1 MKPNRRSN
9 PFLRVTTLGFTAAV
23 MAFGP
28 QSGSAAPV
36 YWDGSTGNWDDL
48 TKWST
53 AAGAATPD
61 PLAIPTTTESA
72 VFDIT
77 SNNSVVSQTVYLN
90 GGQLIGTLTVNNSGR
105 TTLSGGI
112 SATPN
117 TTDVLT
123 SFGNVSVGVA
133 AGNKSMVT
141 LSSDLTA
148 LNLSVGGATTGA
160 GAIYQSGGAVSLTDT
175 TAGSG
180 TASSDRIFSLGA
192 TGSTGTAGYGYYGMT
207 GGTLTSRRI
216 SIGARANGTTG
227 VMEVSGASTLA
238 TSNTG
243 LNIARGNGSGTNLGL
258 LNVTGG
264 TVTFAGTSV
273 ATLEMGYQAGDFAVL
288 NVGGGVDPAA
298 VTQGTGST
306 ATTAVGLS
314 MATLNATG
322 TNAVNLLTNGTL
334 TVSTAFGATAN
345 ATALINFN
353 GGTLKAT
360 ATNAGVNFL
369 NSANIDGVTVF
380 SGGGSI
386 DNNGTSIT
394 VGKVLAAPTGSGVQT
409 VTVSTQG
416 AGYIG
421 APVVQFTGGTG
432 RAATAVANMVDD
444 GSGNGTYK
452 VGTITITS
460 PGDFT
465 VLPTAASLTGG
476 SPVTAATA
484 AVGTTGVN
492 ASGGMGFTG
501 AGTTTLSGANSYT
514 GSTTVGSGSTVIVS
528 GSFASPITKAGAG
541 LLNVTASQGF
551 TGAAAV
557 TAGTLKL
564 SGTGAINSSSG
575 VSINGP
581 TALLLQDS
589 SASLNVPITVTQGT
603 LDGTTTVGGAVT
615 VGAGTGGIV
624 ANGDG
629 GTGTGTLTLGSSLT
643 FNGAGSLALSPI
655 GGATLTT
662 APLTVT
668 GALTVPVTA
677 NTITVNVTPGTPLVN
692 GSTYNLIGYG
702 SFVGNVAAFQKGTG
716 FSSRQTPTFSS
727 AGGFIKVAI
736 AGDSPKWTG
745 ALNSTWSTA
754 TLTAPKNWKLI
765 TAGTAT
771 DYLQGDIVLFDDT
784 ATTTTPNISA
794 AYVSPVAVTFD
805 NSTKAYTL
813 GSSNGFGIAGAGNL
827 TKSGTNTLTILTNN
841 TFTGPTTISAGTL
854 QIGNGSTDGSIASS
868 SAIIN
873 NGSLVYNLAGND
885 QSYPNVISGTGGLTV
900 KGLGTLTLNAANT
913 FSGGI
918 TLDENGVLNVGV
930 AGASGAVT
938 NSLTFPALSA
948 GRLLLNGNS
957 LTVSS
962 LTGGADGESIEN
974 FGAAAATLTV
984 DGTVDTIY
992 GGVLQNGGV
1001 GTLGLTKNGTSM
1013 LTLAGNNSY
1022 SGTTS
1027 VTGGTLAITGA
1038 LGNTPV
1044 ALSAG
1049 TLSLQAAGAISQN
1062 TLTITGG
1069 TLTETVDNAIS
1080 GSAGVNPK
1088 VATTLSAPNNY
1099 SGDTTFNVA
1108 GTVLTI
1114 THPLA
1119 AGTGRLAF
1127 AAGSNNSTAQLHID
1141 GGGSISMPIG
1151 LGGSTGLVNTIDVNN
1166 NGSGTN
1172 GVISLDG
1179 TVSNFGNATLN
1190 VTGANGYNLRVNS
1203 ISATGGFAGA
1213 IVFNPTTASLAIGAF
1228 NNATNFAKTLTLD
1241 GTSSGNAVT
1250 GVISNT
1256 LGVLSLTK
1264 SNSSTWTLTNANTYT
1279 GTTTVSAGTLQIG
1292 NGGTSGSI
1300 PSTAA
1305 VVDNATLAF
1314 NRSDSLTVANIISG
1328 AGVVVQAGTGT
1339 TTLSGA
1345 NTYTGNTIV
1354 NAGTLEI
1361 TSSYLENSADV
1372 LIAAGGKLQL
1382 SFAGTDTVD
1391 ELTIAGV
1398 AKAAGTYG
1406 ATGSGA
1412 AHIDDTHF
1420 SGTGTLTV
1428 TTGPSGAYDAWAS
1441 SKGLTGAN
1449 NGATQDPDFDG
1460 ISNVLE
1466 FVLNGNPLASDT
1478 GKLPISSQD
1487 ASNFY
1492 FDFDRRDDSVAEVTL
1507 TFEYGTTLA
1516 SWPSSVAIPSNNN
1529 LVTGPPVTV
1538 TDNGG
1543 GTHHLKVTVAK
1554 AGNTQLFGRLKAVK

>member
-23 MAFGP
+23 MAFSS

-36 YWDGSTGNWDDL
+36 YWDGGSGNWDDL

-53 AAGAATPD
+53 AAGATTPD
-61 PLAIPTTTESA
+61 PLTIPSATESA

-77 SNNSVVSQTVYLN
+77 SNNSVVNQTVYLN
-90 GGQLIGTLTVNNSGR
+90 GSQLIGALTVNNSGR
-105 TTLSGGI
+105 TTISGGI

-117 TTDVLT
+117 TTDLLT
-123 SFGNVSVGVA
+123 SPGNVSVGVA
-133 AGNKSMVT
+133 AANKSMVT
-141 LSSDLTA
+141 LLADLTA

-160 GAIYQSGGAVSLTDT
+160 GAIYQIGGTVTLTDNA
-175 TAGSG
+175 AGTG
-180 TASSDRIFSLGA
+180 TASADRIFSLGA
-192 TGSTGTAGYGYYGMT
+192 TGSTGTPGYGYYGMS
-207 GGTLTSRRI
+207 GGTLISKRL
-216 SIGARANGTTG
+216 SIGARASGTTG
-227 VMEVSGASTLA
+227 VMEVSGASTSA
-238 TSNTG
+238 TSTTG
-243 LNIARGNGSGTNLGL
+243 INIARGNTSGTNLGL

-264 TVTFAGTSV
+264 TVTFASTGV
-273 ATLEMGYQAGDFAVL
+273 ATLEMGYQNGEFAVV
-288 NVGGGVDPAA
+288 NVGGGVDPAS

-306 ATTAVGLS
+306 LTTSVGLA

-360 ATNAGVNFL
+360 SINAGVNFL

-380 SGGGSI
+380 SNGGTI
-386 DNNGTSIT
+386 DNNGTAIT
-394 VGKVLAAPTGSGVQT
+394 VGNVLAAPTGSGIQT

-432 RAATAVANMVDD
+432 RVATAVANMVDD

-465 VLPTAASLTGG
+465 VLPTAVTLTGG
-476 SPVTAATA
+476 SPATAATA

-492 ASGGMGFTG
+492 VSGGMGFTG
-501 AGTTTLSGANSYT
+501 TGTTTLSGANSYT
-514 GSTTVGSGSTVIVS
+514 GSTTVASGSTVNVS

-541 LLNVTASQGF
+541 LLNVTSGQSFA
-551 TGAAAV
+551 GAAAV

-564 SGTGAINSSSG
+564 SGTGAVNSSSG

-581 TALLLQDS
+581 SAHLIQDS
-589 SASLNVPITVTQGT
+589 STSLNVPITVTQGT

-629 GTGTGTLTLGSSLT
+629 GTGTLTLGSSLT

-655 GGATLTT
+655 GGATLTA

-765 TAGTAT
+765 TAGTTT

-794 AYVSPVAVTFD
+794 ADVSPVAVTFD

-813 GSSNGFGIAGAGNL
+813 GSPNGSGIAGTANL

-873 NGSLVYNLAGND
+873 NGSLVYNLAGAD
-885 QSYPNVISGTGGLTV
+885 QSYANLISGTGGLTV
-900 KGLGTLTLNAANT
+900 KGFGTLTLNAANT

-918 TLDENGVLNVGV
+918 TLDESGILNVGV
-930 AGASGAVT
+930 PGASGAVT

-948 GRLLLNGNS
+948 GRLQLNGNS
-957 LTVSS
+957 LTISS
-962 LTGGADGESIEN
+962 LTGGADNELIEN
-974 FGAAAATLTV
+974 LGASAATLTV
-984 DGTVDTIY
+984 DGTVNTIY
-992 GGVLQNGGV
+992 DGVLQNGGG
-1001 GTLGLTKNGTSM
+1001 GTLGLTKSGTSV
-1013 LTLAGNNSY
+1013 LTLGGMHGY
-1022 SGTTS
+1022 TGTTS
-1027 VTGGTLAITGA
+1027 VTGGTLAITGS

-1062 TLTITGG
+1062 MLTITGG

-1080 GSAGVNPK
+1080 GTAGVNPK
-1088 VATTLSAPNNY
+1088 VATTLSVPNNY

-1141 GGGSISMPIG
+1141 GGGTISMPIG

-1190 VTGANGYNLRVNS
+1190 VTGANGYSLRVNS
-1203 ISATGGFAGA
+1203 INATAGFAGA
-1213 IVFNPTTASLAIGAF
+1213 IVFNPTTASLTIGAF

-1241 GTSSGNAVT
+1241 GTSIGNAIT
-1250 GVISNT
+1250 GVISNS
-1256 LGVLSLTK
+1256 LGVLSVTK

-1279 GTTTVSAGTLQIG
+1279 GTTTVSGGTLQIG

-1300 PSTAA
+1300 ASTGG

-1314 NRSDSLTVANIISG
+1314 NRSDSLAVANVISG
-1328 AGVVVQAGTGT
+1328 TGAVVQAGTGT

-1345 NTYTGNTIV
+1345 NTYTGNTLV

-1361 TSSYLENSADV
+1361 TSSYLENTADV
-1372 LIAAGGKLQL
+1372 SIAAVGKLKL

-1398 AKAAGTYG
+1398 PKAAGTYG

-1428 TTGPSGAYDAWAS
+1428 TTGPSGSAYDTWAS
-1441 SKGLTGAN
+1441 AKGLTGAN

-1460 ISNVLE
+1460 ISNILE
-1466 FVLNGNPLASDT
+1466 FILNANPLSSDT

-1516 SWPSSVAIPSNNN
+1516 SWPSSVAIPSNNS
-1529 LVTGPPVTV
+1529 LIVGPPVTV

-1554 AGNTQLFGRLKAVK
+1554 SGNTQLFGRLKAVK